1 MRTIC
6 GQSLRWEQGI
16 QVGLKAPASPQCLY
30 EHLKAKMGAPRS
42 ALGLGKS
49 SNRDQSGQGEEEE
62 GHTAYVLCLQ
72 QGRFT
77 KKSRSCHRPKECE
90 RAPRATAREGRGE
103 KSSCQLLC
111 LTVGSGLRAEVRTLQ
126 IPTAVVCL
134 QDLRNQTRQ
143 LKRNP
148 VV

>member
-6 GQSLRWEQGI
+6 GQSLRWERGI
-16 QVGLKAPASPQCLY
+16 KVVLNAPASPNAFMSVSKPRW
-30 EHLKAKMGAPRS
+30 EHPDL
-42 ALGLGKS
+42 LWGLGKAAKETKVVRGRRRKGTLPTCCVY
-49 SNRDQSGQGEEEE
+49 NRVTSQ
-62 GHTAYVLCLQ
+62 
-72 QGRFT
+72 
-77 KKSRSCHRPKECE
+77 KSRSCHRPKECE
-90 RAPRATAREGRGE
+90 HAPRATAREGGGE

-134 QDLRNQTRQ
+134 QDLRNWTRQ